1 MSPDDA
7 AALNVLVRR
16 AQARQAGAL
25 ADLRAAL
32 PGRVDWPTLRTLAR
46 AAREA
51 WADTVSAGDPVDRA
65 ERLAGLGRAAT
76 RLAGRGAGPLVRLLA
91 ERAALADARL
101 AAERGHDDSASDIGP
116 DPATAMLPRV
126 ERAERDA
133 AAAART
139 LGGVRQRLGKGTTS
153 HHRELHDGAVSL
165 ERDCVGTGRAT

>member
-32 PGRVDWPTLRTLAR
+32 PARVDWATLRTLAR

-51 WADTVSAGDPVDRA
+51 WADSVSAGDPVDRA

-76 RLAGRGAGPLVRLLA
+76 RLAGRGAGPLVELLA

-101 AAERGHDDSASDIGP
+101 AAERGHGESVSDFGV
-116 DPATAMLPRV
+116 DPMTATLPRV
-126 ERAERDA
+126 KRAERDA
-133 AAAART
+133 AA
-139 LGGVRQRLGKGTTS
+139 GGVDRGRSDACL
-153 HHRELHDGAVSL
+153 RDAGARRAS
-165 ERDCVGTGRAT
+165 GRRPAGG